1 MKEEWERGK
10 GRVRMG
16 GGHFSE
22 STLEILTQLNW
33 MDNLSSQG
41 LSFIV
46 FEMEKL
52 RSIYVFYE
60 IKSVKYLWENS
71 SVQKES
77 VNF

>member
-1 MKEEWERGK
+1 
-10 GRVRMG
+10 
-16 GGHFSE
+16 
-22 STLEILTQLNW
+22 

-71 SVQKES
+71 SVQKEG